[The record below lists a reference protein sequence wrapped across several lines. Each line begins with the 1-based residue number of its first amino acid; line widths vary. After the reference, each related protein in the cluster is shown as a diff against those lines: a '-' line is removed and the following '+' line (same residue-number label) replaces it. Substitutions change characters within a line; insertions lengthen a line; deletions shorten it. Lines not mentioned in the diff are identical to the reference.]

1 MHIGYAIRST
11 RERLGLTLEAVAME
25 AGFDA
30 GNLSRME
37 RGQQAVTVDR
47 LIEVA
52 RALQVRVSDLFL
64 LIEAP
69 STEAE
74 NQLRDSEV
82 NRYDEE
88 MQSLRRAYSGLDK
101 QHRRIAVQM
110 IRGLTKAQKT
120 ASQQNATGRRSAK
133 KAASAATPPSP
144 RKTRSARPAKART

>member
-47 LIEVA
+47 LSQVA
-52 RALQVRVSDLFL
+52 RAMQVRVSDLFL
-64 LIEAP
+64 LIESP

-74 NQLRDSEV
+74 NQLRDSEI

-88 MQSLRRAYSGLDK
+88 MLSLRRAYSGLDR
-101 QHRRIAVQM
+101 QHRRIALQM
-110 IRGLTKAQKT
+110 IRGLTKSQKT
-120 ASQQNATGRRSAK
+120 AAEQTATGRRAAK
-133 KAASAATPPSP
+133 
-144 RKTRSARPAKART
+144 KTRSAGTGKART

>member
-47 LIEVA
+47 LAQVA

-64 LIEAP
+64 LIESP

-74 NQLRDSEV
+74 NQLRDSEI

-88 MQSLRRAYSGLDK
+88 MQSVRRIYSALDS
-101 QHRRIAVQM
+101 QHRQIALQM
-110 IRGLTKAQKT
+110 LRGLTKAQKAAADQAAASRAAKKT
-120 ASQQNATGRRSAK
+120 ARRS
-133 KAASAATPPSP
+133 
-144 RKTRSARPAKART
+144 

>member
-47 LIEVA
+47 LSQVA
-52 RALQVRVSDLFL
+52 RAMQVRVSDLFL
-64 LIEAP
+64 LIESP

-74 NQLRDSEV
+74 NQLRDSEI

-88 MQSLRRAYSGLDK
+88 MLSLRRAYSGLDR
-101 QHRRIAVQM
+101 QHRRIALQM
-110 IRGLTKAQKT
+110 IRGLTKSQKT
-120 ASQQNATGRRSAK
+120 AAEQTATGRRAAK
-133 KAASAATPPSP
+133 
-144 RKTRSARPAKART
+144 KTRSAGAGKART